1 VFPREDVGCHTVNSH
16 DVCMTNIVGGTTT
29 GGRSWD
35 PTGRRSGEKRYI
47 QMSPNGAPGS
57 RAKTGVTGAILF

>member
-1 VFPREDVGCHTVNSH
+1 
-16 DVCMTNIVGGTTT
+16 MTNIVGGTTT